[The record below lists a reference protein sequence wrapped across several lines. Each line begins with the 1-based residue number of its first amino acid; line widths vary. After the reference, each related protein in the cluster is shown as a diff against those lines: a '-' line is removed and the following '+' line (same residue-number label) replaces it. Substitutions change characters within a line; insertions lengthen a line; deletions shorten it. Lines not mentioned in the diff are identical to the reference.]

1 MNTAATAPTQAR
13 LDPLVWIAEDDD
25 DDRMLI
31 AEALRDA
38 GVEHSVQFARDGVD
52 LIEQLR
58 KAGRLPD
65 LVLLDLNMPR
75 MSGQAALECMRGDAL
90 LCVVPVVVLTTSGAD
105 TDIRSAYAAGA
116 NSYLR
121 KPRSFNGLVAVIRC
135 LREYWFDT
143 VSLPGRH

>member
-1 MNTAATAPTQAR
+1 M
-13 LDPLVWIAEDDD
+13 
-25 DDRMLI
+25 DR
-31 AEALRDA
+31 
-38 GVEHSVQFARDGVD
+38 SVHYARDGAE

-58 KAGRLPD
+58 SARRLPD

-75 MSGQAALECMRGDAL
+75 MSGQAALECMRGDANM
-90 LCVVPVVVLTTSGAD
+90 CAVPVVVLTTSGAD

-121 KPRSFNGLVAVIRC
+121 KPRSFNALVAVIRR
-135 LREYWFDT
+135 LREYWFET